1 VRAFQRI
8 FASSVGKFAIVGVVN
23 NVVGYLI
30 FVILSL
36 SGTSAIPAMV
46 VSYCTGMI
54 ISFFGNRSFT
64 FGHQGRNRGAI
75 LRFIEANATGL
86 ALNAAI
92 LWFFVDKIGFSQIP
106 VQLFA
111 IGCVAVLTFTLM
123 RAWVFQNRA
132 KEPQVNHEQ

>member
-1 VRAFQRI
+1 MRAVQRI
-8 FASSVGKFAIVGVVN
+8 FASSIGKFAIVGVAN
-23 NVVGYLI
+23 NIIGYLI

-46 VSYCTGMI
+46 VSYCTGMF

-64 FGHQGRNRGAI
+64 FGHQGRNREAI
-75 LRFIEANATGL
+75 LRFIVVNAVGL

-92 LWFFVDKIGFSQIP
+92 LWLFVDKIGFPQIP
-106 VQLFA
+106 VQLLA
-111 IGCVAVLTFTLM
+111 IGCVAVFTFTLM

-132 KEPQVNHEQ
+132 KESELSHE

>member
-1 VRAFQRI
+1 M
-8 FASSVGKFAIVGVVN
+8 GKFAIVGVAN
-23 NVVGYLI
+23 NIVGYLI

-64 FGHQGRNRGAI
+64 FGHQGRNGEAI
-75 LRFIEANATGL
+75 LRFIVANAAGL
-86 ALNAAI
+86 ALNTGI
-92 LWFFVDKIGFSQIP
+92 LWFFVDKIGFPQIP

-132 KEPQVNHEQ
+132 KKSQVSHEQ